1 MLCTD
6 HFYDMTLASKEAAMI
21 DPMIGNRP
29 KWFYRL
35 LPYLYAAAGVLTML
49 VLRNG
54 LAIFSGCMLVT
65 AGGIVWYMRRSYKEA
80 ATARNIQTRNN
91 PGLIDIVWRPGFN
104 SGNRLIDD
112 QHRSLFSVANRLTDE
127 ITNHQPEPMI
137 KETIRELI
145 QDIQAHFKAE
155 EEILEKAAPGIAES
169 HKAIH
174 AQLIKEVG
182 EIANRVVHRISSVRE
197 LIGFVLYDVIANHL
211 TQEDTK
217 FFPLI
222 KKTG

>member
-1 MLCTD
+1 ML
-6 HFYDMTLASKEAAMI
+6 
-21 DPMIGNRP
+21 DPMEGNIPDRL
-29 KWFYRL
+29 YRL
-35 LPYLYAAAGVLTML
+35 LPYLYAAAGVVTML

-54 LAIFSGCMLVT
+54 FALFSGCLLIT
-65 AGGIVWYMRRSYKEA
+65 AGGLAWYMRWSYKEA
-80 ATARNIQTRNN
+80 AQARNMQSRTR
-91 PGLIDIVWRPGFN
+91 PGLIDIVWRQSFN

-127 ITNHQPEPMI
+127 ITTHQPEPLI

-145 QDIQAHFKAE
+145 QDIQTHFKAE
-155 EEILEKAAPGIAES
+155 EEILEKAAPAMAEA
-169 HKAIH
+169 HRAIH

-182 EIANRVVHRISSVRE
+182 EIANRVVHKLSSVRE

-217 FFPLI
+217 FFPLL